1 MAKSGQG
8 LVLVITGEGKGKTTS
23 AFGLALRAVGQG
35 QKVFL
40 IQFIKG
46 TWKTGEVEAAKRLAP
61 ELEVCAGLGDG
72 FTWITKNPDQDRLT
86 SREIWK
92 IAREAIE
99 SKKYDLVILDEINL
113 ALRYGHLEA
122 AEMIEV
128 LERRDPA
135 LHVMPT
141 GGGAPQEIIDCADLA
156 SDVRKIK
163 HPFDRGVKAQ
173 PGVEF

>member
-1 MAKSGQG
+1 MGESRRG

-61 ELEVCAGLGDG
+61 ELEVRAGLGDG

-92 IAREAIE
+92 IACEAIE
-99 SKKYDLVILDEINL
+99 SKKYHLVILDEINV
-113 ALRYGHLEA
+113 ALRYGHLET
-122 AEMIEV
+122 AEVIEV

-135 LHVMPT
+135 LHVMLT
-141 GGGAPQEIIDCADLA
+141 GRDAPREIIDRADLA

-163 HPFDRGVKAQ
+163 HPFDQGIKAQ